1 MLEDDIIKSQHI
13 ELERALVKMLDVINS
28 GDIEGGNELAKYICL
43 MFEGNFKYEESFL
56 KKN

>member
-13 ELERALVKMLDVINS
+13 ELERALVKMIDVINS
-28 GDIEGGNELAKYICL
+28 GDIDGGNELAKYLCL
-43 MFEGNFKYEESFL
+43 MFEDNFKCEENFL